1 MSSCFLTPETSPLK
15 GKKGV
20 LIRLAGLPADF
31 PEGLPDIAFDDTGSI
46 TGFTGC
52 NRFFGNYNH
61 PADSSNSGL
70 KPIKI
75 TPTGMTKKFCMDV
88 NEQGFLSA
96 LEATETYELRSDTLI
111 FFHKNRETAA
121 FKLETKP

>member
-1 MSSCFLTPETSPLK
+1 MK

-31 PEGLPDIAFDDTGSI
+31 PEGLPDIAFDDTGKM

-52 NRFFGNYNH
+52 NRFFGNYSH
-61 PADSSNSGL
+61 PSDSSNNGL
-70 KPIKI
+70 KSIKI
-75 TPTGMTKKFCMDV
+75 NPTGMTKKFCMNV

-96 LEATETYELRSDTLI
+96 LEATETYELRNDTLI
-111 FFHKNRETAA
+111 LFHKDRETAA
-121 FKLETKP
+121 FKLETKQ